1 MVESQEETGS
11 VGDVSDDGPVVT
23 NTSANTSPAN
33 ADSAWTSRRGKAR
46 CDSCRL
52 RNLKCDRILPTCNQ
66 CRWTPVTDC
75 TYTPLPT
82 PAHRG
87 VPRCDRC
94 RESNL
99 KCDRAAPVCQY
110 CRESNITDCRYTPKK
125 RARPPP
131 EQSQTPR
138 VPYNTQAQ
146 TASFMFTN
154 ISGPVETHP
163 QYNRSFVNENIS
175 SSSRSDS
182 ASHHRSMEIDR
193 TGSGYPRSATF
204 AEGPPL
210 ALLPAPAPGPP
221 LKAQFQPQQPFISHS
236 FPEPTRNAQ
245 IKPWSHPSFTP
256 LPDVVVRRLCAIYSA
271 EMPNRDIFDKTLDEF
286 LSKLMPDL
294 RETACLP
301 PDAYATVANCLSK
314 GNISRLSTRIRT
326 WATCH
331 RLCSGSDR
339 SNLILVPRDSVFQLL
354 DEEEERLI
362 KDYRSAV
369 DGTLQST
376 SSPGRKADKDVMT
389 GVEVPLSFERLPVQP
404 QIYDC
409 LAYAHRGH
417 ASAVAALMEIRRL
430 GIASITWPMA
440 EMFINL
446 CPLCNVP
453 IKKGGP
459 SPATKNSTANM
470 GAASR

>member
-1 MVESQEETGS
+1 MAESQDETAS
-11 VGDVSDDGPVVT
+11 NGDISDDARALPGT
-23 NTSANTSPAN
+23 LNNSPAS

-110 CRESNITDCRYTPKK
+110 CREGNITDCRYTPKK
-125 RARPPP
+125 RARPPVDQP
-131 EQSQTPR
+131 QPSSTTR

-163 QYNRSFVNENIS
+163 YNRPFVNESVS
-175 SSSRSDS
+175 SSSRADHSRPMD
-182 ASHHRSMEIDR
+182 IDR
-193 TGSGYPRSATF
+193 SVPPYPRRASLS
-204 AEGPPL
+204 EGPPL
-210 ALLPAPAPGPP
+210 ALLPAPAPPAHPP
-221 LKAQFQPQQPFISHS
+221 HQPFQQPFISHS
-236 FPEPTRNAQ
+236 FPEPHQNSR
-245 IKPWSHPSFTP
+245 IKPWSHPSFLP
-256 LPDVVVRRLCAIYSA
+256 LPDPMLQRLSGIKSV
-271 EMPNRDIFDKTLDEF
+271 EMPSREEFERALEEF
-286 LSKLMPDL
+286 LSKLQADL

-301 PDAYATVANCLSK
+301 PEAYATLANCLSK
-314 GNISRLSTRIRT
+314 NNITRLSQRIRA

-331 RLCSGSDR
+331 RLCSGSDKL
-339 SNLILVPRDSVFQLL
+339 NLIIAPRDPFFQASPEDQQRMIKEYRASL
-354 DEEEERLI
+354 DRP
-362 KDYRSAV
+362 S
-369 DGTLQST
+369 QSM
-376 SSPGRKADKDVMT
+376 SSPTQKSDKD
-389 GVEVPLSFERLPVQP
+389 GADGQQFERLPVQP

-417 ASAVAALMEIRRL
+417 ASSVAVMMEIRRMN
-430 GIASITWPMA
+430 ISSITWPMA
-440 EMFINL
+440 EMFVSL
-446 CPLCNVP
+446 CPLCNVAN
-453 IKKGGP
+453 KGG
-459 SPATKNSTANM
+459 SGLGNAKGSA
-470 GAASR
+470 AASR

>member
-1 MVESQEETGS
+1 MAESQDETASIGE
-11 VGDVSDDGPVVT
+11 VSDDGRAVT
-23 NTSANTSPAN
+23 TTTNNSPAT

-110 CRESNITDCRYTPKK
+110 CRESNISDCRYTPKK
-125 RARPPP
+125 RARPPS
-131 EQSQTPR
+131 EQSQPSSR

-146 TASFMFTN
+146 SASFMFTN
-154 ISGPVETHP
+154 ISGPVETHS
-163 QYNRSFVNENIS
+163 YNRAFVNENIQS
-175 SSSRSDS
+175 SSSRPD
-182 ASHHRSMEIDR
+182 AGRMIEIDR
-193 TGSGYPRSATF
+193 TAPAPSYQRTTSF
-204 AEGPPL
+204 SEGPPL
-210 ALLPAPAPGPP
+210 ALLPAPVPP
-221 LKAQFQPQQPFISHS
+221 SYPTQQPFISHS
-236 FPEPTRNAQ
+236 FPEPVRNFQ
-245 IKPWSHPSFTP
+245 IKPWSHPSFIP
-256 LPDVVVRRLCAIYSA
+256 LPEPMLRRLGGLRSV
-271 EMPNRDIFDKTLDEF
+271 EMPSREEFDKALEDF

-301 PDAYATVANCLSK
+301 PEAYATLANCLSK
-314 GNISRLSTRIRT
+314 GNITRLSTRIRA

-331 RLCSGSDR
+331 RLCSGSDKL
-339 SNLILVPRDSVFQLL
+339 NLILAPRDSVFALSP
-354 DEEEERLI
+354 EEEHRMI
-362 KDYRSAV
+362 KEYRSSL
-369 DGTLQST
+369 DGQPQSLP
-376 SSPGRKADKDVMT
+376 SPSQKSDKDNANTEGSAV
-389 GVEVPLSFERLPVQP
+389 FERLPVQP

-417 ASAVAALMEIRRL
+417 ASSVAVLMEIRRL

-440 EMFINL
+440 EIFIGL
-446 CPLCNVP
+446 CPLCNV
-453 IKKGGP
+453 KGGSLAP
-459 SPATKNSTANM
+459 KSSSAN
-470 GAASR
+470 GGRV

>member
-1 MVESQEETGS
+1 MAESQEDTAS
-11 VGDVSDDGPVVT
+11 NGDISDDSRAV
-23 NTSANTSPAN
+23 ANTTNNSPAT

-110 CRESNITDCRYTPKK
+110 CREGNVTDCRYTPKK
-125 RARPPP
+125 RARPPLD
-131 EQSQTPR
+131 QLQTSASSR

-146 TASFMFTN
+146 SASFMFTN
-154 ISGPVETHP
+154 ISGPVETHSS
-163 QYNRSFVNENIS
+163 YNRPFVNENIS
-175 SSSRSDS
+175 SASRSDPRAMDVDRS
-182 ASHHRSMEIDR
+182 IPPYPHRASFS
-193 TGSGYPRSATF
+193 
-204 AEGPPL
+204 EGPPL
-210 ALLPAPAPGPP
+210 ALLPAPVPP
-221 LKAQFQPQQPFISHS
+221 SPFPPQQPFISHS
-236 FPEPTRNAQ
+236 FPDPIQNPR

-256 LPDVVVRRLCAIYSA
+256 LPDPVLQRLSGIKSV
-271 EMPNRDIFDKTLDEF
+271 EMPSREEFERALDDF

-301 PDAYATVANCLSK
+301 PEAYATLANCLSK
-314 GNISRLSTRIRT
+314 SNITRLSPRIRA

-331 RLCSGSDR
+331 RLCSGSDKL
-339 SNLILVPRDSVFQLL
+339 NLIVAPRDPFFQ
-354 DEEEERLI
+354 
-362 KDYRSAV
+362 
-369 DGTLQST
+369 
-376 SSPGRKADKDVMT
+376 SSPEDQQRMIKEYRASLDRPTQSMPSPSQKSDKDA
-389 GVEVPLSFERLPVQP
+389 GGDGQQFERLPVQP

-417 ASAVAALMEIRRL
+417 ASSVAVMMEIRRMN
-430 GIASITWPMA
+430 ISSITWPMA
-440 EMFINL
+440 EMFISL
-446 CPLCNVP
+446 CPLCNVVN
-453 IKKGGP
+453 KGGA
-459 SPATKNSTANM
+459 SLTTKGSAANM

>member
-1 MVESQEETGS
+1 MAESPDETAS
-11 VGDVSDDGPVVT
+11 NGDISDDARAVLGT
-23 NTSANTSPAN
+23 NNNSPAS

-110 CRESNITDCRYTPKK
+110 CREGNITDCRYTPKK
-125 RARPPP
+125 RARPPVDQP
-131 EQSQTPR
+131 QPAR
-138 VPYNTQAQ
+138 GVPYNTQAQ

-154 ISGPVETHP
+154 ISGPVESLP
-163 QYNRSFVNENIS
+163 SYNRPFVNENVS
-175 SSSRSDS
+175 PSSRAD
-182 ASHHRSMEIDR
+182 AGSHSRSMDLPP
-193 TGSGYPRSATF
+193 YPRRASF
-204 AEGPPL
+204 SEGPPL
-210 ALLPAPAPGPP
+210 ALLPAPTPP
-221 LKAQFQPQQPFISHS
+221 SHPAQSYQQPFISHS
-236 FPEPTRNAQ
+236 FPEPHQSSR
-245 IKPWSHPSFTP
+245 IKPWSHPSFLP
-256 LPDVVVRRLCAIYSA
+256 LPEPMLQRLIGIKSV
-271 EMPNRDIFDKTLDEF
+271 EMPSREEFEQALDEF
-286 LSKLMPDL
+286 VSKLQADL

-301 PDAYATVANCLSK
+301 PEAYATLANCLSK
-314 GNISRLSTRIRT
+314 NNITRLSQRIRA

-331 RLCSGSDR
+331 RLSSGSDR
-339 SNLILVPRDSVFQLL
+339 LNLIVAPRDPFFQASPEEQQRMIKEYRASL
-354 DEEEERLI
+354 DRPP
-362 KDYRSAV
+362 
-369 DGTLQST
+369 QS
-376 SSPGRKADKDVMT
+376 SSPSQKSDKD
-389 GVEVPLSFERLPVQP
+389 SADAQQFERLPVQP

-417 ASAVAALMEIRRL
+417 ASSVAVMMEIRRMN
-430 GIASITWPMA
+430 ISSITWPMA
-440 EMFINL
+440 EMFVSL
-446 CPLCNVP
+446 CPLCNVVN
-453 IKKGGP
+453 KGG
-459 SPATKNSTANM
+459 SSLATKGSAA

>member
-1 MVESQEETGS
+1 MTESQDDTGS
-11 VGDVSDDGPVVT
+11 IGEVSDDGRVAT
-23 NTSANTSPAN
+23 NSNNSPAT

-110 CRESNITDCRYTPKK
+110 CREGNITDCRYTPKK
-125 RARPPP
+125 RARPPIDSGSGQP
-131 EQSQTPR
+131 SSR
-138 VPYNTQAQ
+138 VPYSTQAH

-154 ISGPVETHP
+154 ISGPVETNP
-163 QYNRSFVNENIS
+163 YNRPFVNETVP

-182 ASHHRSMEIDR
+182 ASYHRPIDLDR
-193 TGSGYPRSATF
+193 PPYPRQNSNS
-204 AEGPPL
+204 EGPPL
-210 ALLPAPAPGPP
+210 ALLPAPIPP
-221 LKAQFQPQQPFISHS
+221 AYPAQQPFISHS
-236 FPEPTRNAQ
+236 FPEPIRNAQ
-245 IKPWSHPSFTP
+245 IKPWSHPSFLP
-256 LPDVVVRRLCAIYSA
+256 LPDPITRRLGSLLSA
-271 EMPNRDIFDKTLDEF
+271 EMPNREAFDKALEDF
-286 LSKLMPDL
+286 VSALMPDL

-301 PDAYATVANCLSK
+301 PEAYATLANCLAK
-314 GNISRLSTRIRT
+314 GNITRLSTRIRT

-331 RLCSGSDR
+331 RLCSGSDKL
-339 SNLILVPRDSVFQLL
+339 NLILAPRDSVFQVTS
-354 DEEEERLI
+354 DEEQRLI
-362 KDYRSAV
+362 KEYRSSL
-369 DGTLQST
+369 DGSNPR
-376 SSPGRKADKDVMT
+376 SMPSPVQKPDKDNA
-389 GVEVPLSFERLPVQP
+389 EAPPFERLPVQP

-417 ASAVAALMEIRRL
+417 ASSVAVLMEIRRL

-446 CPLCNVP
+446 CPLCNV
-453 IKKGGP
+453 KGG
-459 SPATKNSTANM
+459 SSLATKNSAANM

>member
-1 MVESQEETGS
+1 MTESQDDTASIGE
-11 VGDVSDDGPVVT
+11 VSDDGRAATTT
-23 NTSANTSPAN
+23 NNNTSPAN

-110 CRESNITDCRYTPKK
+110 CREGNITDCRYTPKK
-125 RARPPP
+125 RARPPSEAQP
-131 EQSQTPR
+131 MSR

-146 TASFMFTN
+146 SASFMFTN
-154 ISGPVETHP
+154 ISGPVETHS
-163 QYNRSFVNENIS
+163 YNRPFVNENIS
-175 SSSRSDS
+175 SSSRD
-182 ASHHRSMEIDR
+182 AGVHRDPRTIDINPPYQR
-193 TGSGYPRSATF
+193 TSSF
-204 AEGPPL
+204 SEGPPL
-210 ALLPAPAPGPP
+210 ALLPAPGPP
-221 LKAQFQPQQPFISHS
+221 STYPAQQPFISHS
-236 FPEPTRNAQ
+236 FPEPVRSLQ
-245 IKPWSHPSFTP
+245 IKPWSHPSFIP
-256 LPDVVVRRLCAIYSA
+256 LPDSMLRRLGGLRSV
-271 EMPNRDIFDKTLDEF
+271 EMPNREEFDKVLEEF

-301 PDAYATVANCLSK
+301 PEAYATLANCLSK

-331 RLCSGSDR
+331 RLCSGSDKL
-339 SNLILVPRDSVFQLL
+339 NLILAPRDSVFLL
-354 DEEEERLI
+354 STDEEDRMVKE
-362 KDYRSAV
+362 YRASL
-369 DGTLQST
+369 DGQPQSMP
-376 SSPGRKADKDVMT
+376 SPGQKSDRENGTDA
-389 GVEVPLSFERLPVQP
+389 LAFERVPVQP

-417 ASAVAALMEIRRL
+417 ASSVAVLMEIRRL

-440 EMFINL
+440 EMFISL
-446 CPLCNVP
+446 CPLCNV
-453 IKKGGP
+453 KGGLAP
-459 SPATKNSTANM
+459 KSSAATT
-470 GAASR
+470 GVASR

>member
-1 MVESQEETGS
+1 MTESPDEIAS
-11 VGDVSDDGPVVT
+11 IGDVSDDNHTATPSIV
-23 NTSANTSPAN
+23 NNSPAN

-110 CRESNITDCRYTPKK
+110 CREGNITDCRYTPKK
-125 RARPPP
+125 RARPPTDHT
-131 EQSQTPR
+131 QVVSR
-138 VPYNTQAQ
+138 IPYSTQAH

-154 ISGPVETHP
+154 ISGPVETQP
-163 QYNRSFVNENIS
+163 TYNRPFVNENIS

-182 ASHHRSMEIDR
+182 ITHSR
-193 TGSGYPRSATF
+193 TIELDQGPSYPRRASF
-204 AEGPPL
+204 SEGPPL
-210 ALLPAPAPGPP
+210 ALLPAPTPP
-221 LKAQFQPQQPFISHS
+221 STFPAQQPFISHS
-236 FPEPTRNAQ
+236 FPEPVRNSHIQ
-245 IKPWSHPSFTP
+245 PWSHPSFIP
-256 LPDVVVRRLCAIYSA
+256 LPEVMLRRLGGLQSA
-271 EMPNRDIFDKTLDEF
+271 EMPNREGFDHALEDF
-286 LSKLMPDL
+286 LTKLMPDL

-301 PDAYATVANCLSK
+301 PEPYATLANCLSK
-314 GNISRLSTRIRT
+314 GNITRLSKRIRT

-331 RLCSGSDR
+331 RLCSGSDKL
-339 SNLILVPRDSVFQLL
+339 NLIIAPRDSVFQATPE
-354 DEEEERLI
+354 DEQRMVKE
-362 KDYRSAV
+362 YRSSL
-369 DGTLQST
+369 DGQPRSMP
-376 SSPGRKADKDVMT
+376 SPGQRSDKDNAS
-389 GVEVPLSFERLPVQP
+389 GVEGSLQFERFPVQP

-417 ASAVAALMEIRRL
+417 ASSVAVLMEIRRQ

-440 EMFINL
+440 EMFISL
-446 CPLCNVP
+446 CPLCNV
-453 IKKGGP
+453 KGG
-459 SPATKNSTANM
+459 SSLATKSSTA
-470 GAASR
+470 GASR

>member
-1 MVESQEETGS
+1 MAESQDDTGS
-11 VGDVSDDGPVVT
+11 MGEVSDDGRAAT
-23 NTSANTSPAN
+23 NTNNSPAT

-110 CRESNITDCRYTPKK
+110 CREGNITDCRYTPKK
-125 RARPPP
+125 RARPPIDSGP
-131 EQSQTPR
+131 SQSSSR
-138 VPYNTQAQ
+138 AYSTQAH

-154 ISGPVETHP
+154 ISGPVETHAS
-163 QYNRSFVNENIS
+163 YNRPFVNENIP
-175 SSSRSDS
+175 SSSRSES
-182 ASHHRSMEIDR
+182 ASHHRTIDLDR
-193 TGSGYPRSATF
+193 SAPSYPRKASF
-204 AEGPPL
+204 SEGPPL
-210 ALLPAPAPGPP
+210 ALLPAPVPP
-221 LKAQFQPQQPFISHS
+221 AAYPAQQPFISHS
-236 FPEPTRNAQ
+236 FPEPIRNAQ
-245 IKPWSHPSFTP
+245 IKPWSHPSFIP
-256 LPDVVVRRLCAIYSA
+256 LPDPITRRLGSLLSA
-271 EMPNRDIFDKTLDEF
+271 EMPSRDGFDKALDEF
-286 LSKLMPDL
+286 LSQLMPDL

-301 PDAYATVANCLSK
+301 PEAYATLANCLSK
-314 GNISRLSTRIRT
+314 GNITRLSTRIRT

-339 SNLILVPRDSVFQLL
+339 LNLILAPRDSVFQVTP
-354 DEEEERLI
+354 DEELRMI
-362 KDYRSAV
+362 KEYRSSL
-369 DGTLQST
+369 DSH
-376 SSPGRKADKDVMT
+376 SRSMPSPKTDKDAAGPET
-389 GVEVPLSFERLPVQP
+389 PAFERLPVQP

-417 ASAVAALMEIRRL
+417 ASSVAVLMEIRRL

-440 EMFINL
+440 EIFINL
-446 CPLCNVP
+446 CPLCNV
-453 IKKGGP
+453 KGG
-459 SPATKNSTANM
+459 SSLATKGSAANM

>member
-1 MVESQEETGS
+1 MAESQDDTGS
-11 VGDVSDDGPVVT
+11 MGEVSDDGRT
-23 NTSANTSPAN
+23 TINANNSPAT

-110 CRESNITDCRYTPKK
+110 CREGNITDCRYTPKK
-125 RARPPP
+125 RARPPLDSGGSAQP
-131 EQSQTPR
+131 TSR
-138 VPYNTQAQ
+138 VPYSTQAH

-163 QYNRSFVNENIS
+163 TYNRPFVNES
-175 SSSRSDS
+175 APSSSRSES
-182 ASHHRSMEIDR
+182 ASSHHRTIELDR
-193 TGSGYPRSATF
+193 SAPSYPRKASF
-204 AEGPPL
+204 SEGPPL
-210 ALLPAPAPGPP
+210 ALLPAPAPPAP
-221 LKAQFQPQQPFISHS
+221 YPAHQPFISHS
-236 FPEPTRNAQ
+236 FPEPIRNLQ
-245 IKPWSHPSFTP
+245 LKPWSHPSFIP
-256 LPDVVVRRLCAIYSA
+256 LPDPIPRRLGNLLSA
-271 EMPNRDIFDKTLDEF
+271 EMPSRESFDKALEDF
-286 LSKLMPDL
+286 LANLMPDL

-301 PDAYATVANCLSK
+301 PEAYATLANCLSK
-314 GNISRLSTRIRT
+314 GNITRLSTRIRS

-331 RLCSGSDR
+331 RLCSGSDKL
-339 SNLILVPRDSVFQLL
+339 NLILAPRDSVFQITQ
-354 DEEEERLI
+354 DEEQRMIREYRGSL
-362 KDYRSAV
+362 DGPSRSAP
-369 DGTLQST
+369 
-376 SSPGRKADKDVMT
+376 SPSQKSDKDSAATSEAPV
-389 GVEVPLSFERLPVQP
+389 FERLPVQP

-417 ASAVAALMEIRRL
+417 ASSVAVLMEIRRL

-440 EMFINL
+440 EIFIKL
-446 CPLCNVP
+446 CPLC
-453 IKKGGP
+453 IKAGSGV
-459 SPATKNSTANM
+459 ATKNSAAGM
-470 GAASR
+470 GVVSR